1 MSALVRR
8 VETPPQTAALSG
20 LSAERT
26 GFILPARTTPRGL
39 RVAATAALLYQRSA
53 KALEKEAIERLEV
66 VRAITAKSVE
76 RYFLSLQDELVTAA
90 DAGIA
95 REALQTMSTAVA
107 SLPGRDPDGVASARA
122 TLAVSHGQGLGR
134 TLKEDG
140 KPGGAVAEVVKS
152 LDDVTLRMQALYI
165 AENPNPLGEKQFLDD
180 AGDGSG
186 YSQAH
191 ARYHPLFR
199 RMLERY
205 EVYDIFLID
214 ASTGRIVYTVFKE
227 IDFGTSLRSGPFAGT
242 RFAKAF
248 SQAAA
253 STQRGSVAFAEFE
266 EYLPSALAPASFIA
280 TPIFDEEQ
288 LIGVMAFQIPI
299 DKVSGIIGETTGM
312 GATGDTYAVGP
323 DRLFRSNSRFVSDL
337 GVTST
342 ILQPHIKA
350 DTQPVRDALDDG
362 AAGSGRS
369 MNYRGEPVFSS
380 WQPITVFSGEADPD
394 RAVRW
399 AIISDIATSE
409 ILAPARS
416 LRNWS
421 MAIFL
426 LTAGLVAAIAA
437 AIARRLA
444 RGQMELEEKVASLAE
459 VFTAAS
465 AGNLTTEVH
474 VSGDDDMGRLGQ
486 HAGRMLQD
494 LRTLIRQ
501 VLDAAAQQRQG
512 AAAIAESAAL
522 LSDGAQTQAASV
534 EELAAATEQ
543 MISTVQDVARKCGE
557 ARDKAQLTARTAR
570 SGSERVSKAIES
582 MEGIRGSSERV
593 SGIVDVISEIAG
605 QTNLLALNAAIEAA
619 RAGEHGLG
627 FAVVADEVRKRAER
641 ASEAAKEVNQLI
653 RESSSRVQEGVDLSE
668 EAASSLDAIVSEVI
682 VASETISEIASLSE
696 VQAANAAELKLTL
709 RSISDTTEL
718 AAASA
723 EELAASGEELN
734 SQSEGMYALVERFRV

>member
-1 MSALVRR
+1 MQLFRSMSLRTLILVSLLA
-8 VETPPQTAALSG
+8 VSLIPLAA
-20 LSAERT
+20 
-26 GFILPARTTPRGL
+26 I
-39 RVAATAALLYQRSA
+39 AALLYQRSA
-53 KALEKEAIERLEV
+53 KALEKEAIDRLEV
-66 VRAITAKSVE
+66 VRSITAKSVG

-90 DAGIA
+90 DAGVA
-95 REALQTMSTAVA
+95 REALQAMNAAVG
-107 SLPGRDPDGVASARA
+107 SLPGRGSDGAASSRA
-122 TLAVSHGQGLGR
+122 ALAVCHGQGLGR
-134 TLKEDG
+134 ALEKSG
-140 KPGGAVAEVVKS
+140 KSNSAVADVVKS
-152 LDDVTLRMQALYI
+152 LDDATVQMQTLYI

-180 AGDGSG
+180 AGDGSD
-186 YSQAH
+186 YSLAH
-191 ARYHPLFR
+191 ARYHPSFR

-214 ASTGRIVYTVFKE
+214 AVTGRIVYTVFKE

-253 STQRGSVAFAEFE
+253 STKRGSVAFAEFE
-266 EYLPSALAPASFIA
+266 EYLPSAFAAASFIA
-280 TPIFDEEQ
+280 TPIFDGEQ

-312 GATGDTYAVGP
+312 GETGDTYAVGP
-323 DRLFRSNSRFVSDL
+323 DRLFRSNSRFASDL

-342 ILQPHIKA
+342 ILQPDLKV
-350 DTQPVRDALDDG
+350 DTQPVQDALDDD
-362 AAGSGRS
+362 AAGSGRAL
-369 MNYRGEPVFSS
+369 NYRGEPVFSS
-380 WQPITVFSGEADPD
+380 WQPITVFNEEADPD
-394 RAVRW
+394 RAVKW
-399 AIISDIATSE
+399 AIVSDIATAE
-409 ILAPARS
+409 VLAPARS

-421 MAIFL
+421 VAIFL
-426 LTAGLVAAIAA
+426 ITAGLVAAIAA

-444 RGQMELEEKVASLAE
+444 RGQMELEAKVASLAE

-465 AGNLTTEVH
+465 AGNLTSEVH
-474 VSGDDDMGRLGQ
+474 VVGEDDMGRLGQ

-494 LRTLIRQ
+494 LRMLIRQ
-501 VLDAAAQQRQG
+501 VLEAAAQQRQG
-512 AAAIAESAAL
+512 AGAIAESAAS

-557 ARDKAQLTARTAR
+557 ARDKAQLTAETAR
-570 SGSERVSKAIES
+570 NGNERVSKAIDS
-582 MEGIRGSSERV
+582 MERIRGSSERV

-627 FAVVADEVRKRAER
+627 FAVVADEVRKLAER
-641 ASEAAKEVNQLI
+641 ASEAAKEVNHLI
-653 RESSSRVQEGVDLSE
+653 RESSSRVQEGVDLSG
-668 EAASSLDAIVSEVI
+668 EAATSLEAIVSEVI
-682 VASETISEIASLSE
+682 LASETISEIASLSE
-696 VQAANAAELKLTL
+696 VQAANAAELKLAL
-709 RSISDTTEL
+709 RSISDTTES

-734 SQSEGMYALVERFRV
+734 SQSEGLYALVERFRV

>member
-1 MSALVRR
+1 MHFLRGMSLRTLILVSLLA
-8 VETPPQTAALSG
+8 VSLIP
-20 LSAERT
+20 
-26 GFILPARTTPRGL
+26 
-39 RVAATAALLYQRSA
+39 VAGIAALLYQRSA
-53 KALEKEAIERLEV
+53 KALEKEAIDRLEV
-66 VRAITAKSVE
+66 VRSITAKSVE

-90 DAGIA
+90 DAGVA
-95 REALQTMSTAVA
+95 AEALRTMNTALA
-107 SLPGRDPDGVASARA
+107 GLSGGGDDVASARA
-122 TLAVSHGQGLGR
+122 ALDVYHGQGLGR
-134 TLKEDG
+134 LLEKDG
-140 KPGGAVAEVVKS
+140 KQDAAIAEVVKS
-152 LDDVTLRMQALYI
+152 LDGVAVRMQTLYI
-165 AENPNPLGEKQFLDD
+165 AENPNPIGKKQFLDD
-180 AGDGSG
+180 AGDGSE

-205 EVYDIFLID
+205 EVYDIFLVD
-214 ASTGRIVYTVFKE
+214 AATGRIVYSVFKE

-242 RFAKAF
+242 RFARAF

-253 STQRGSVAFAEFE
+253 STKRGSVTFAEFE
-266 EYLPSALAPASFIA
+266 EYLPSALAPANFIA
-280 TPIFDEEQ
+280 TPIFDGEQ
-288 LIGVMAFQIPI
+288 LIGVLAFQVPI
-299 DKVSGIIGETTGM
+299 DKVSGIVAETTGM

-323 DRLFRSNSRFVSDL
+323 DRLFRSNSRFASDL
-337 GVTST
+337 GVAST
-342 ILQPHIKA
+342 ILRPDIKA
-350 DTQPVRDALDDG
+350 DTQPVRDALDQG
-362 AAGSGRS
+362 NAGSGRS
-369 MNYRGEPVFSS
+369 INYRGEPVFSS

-394 RAVRW
+394 RTVRW
-399 AIISDIATSE
+399 AIVSDIATSE
-409 ILAPARS
+409 VLAPARS

-421 MAIFL
+421 VAIFGI
-426 LTAGLVAAIAA
+426 TAGLVAAIAA

-465 AGNLTTEVH
+465 AGNLTSEVH
-474 VSGDDDMGRLGQ
+474 VSGDDDMGRLGK
-486 HAGRMLQD
+486 HAGNMLQD
-494 LRTLIRQ
+494 LRMLIRQ

-512 AAAIAESAAL
+512 AGAIAESAAS

-543 MISTVQDVARKCGE
+543 MINTVQEVARKCGE
-557 ARDKAQLTARTAR
+557 ARDKAHLTAQTAR
-570 SGSERVSKAIES
+570 RGNERVSKAIDS
-582 MEGIRGSSERV
+582 MERIRGSSERV

-627 FAVVADEVRKRAER
+627 FAVVADEVRKLAER
-641 ASEAAKEVNQLI
+641 ASEAAKEVTNLI

-668 EAASSLDAIVSEVI
+668 EAATSLEAIVSEVI
-682 VASETISEIASLSE
+682 VASDTISDIASLSE

-709 RSISDTTEL
+709 RSISDTTES

-734 SQSEGMYALVERFRV
+734 SQSEGLYALVERFRV